1 MPFDIMDLTILKA
14 EQYRAVAADVPA
26 LFIYRMTFF
35 TDAITKQFLHGRI
48 LENNGEIPVKDRDP
62 VTYGSKYCIALW
74 LIHDAIPL
82 SHTCG

>member
-1 MPFDIMDLTILKA
+1 
-14 EQYRAVAADVPA
+14 
-26 LFIYRMTFF
+26 MTFF

-74 LIHDAIPL
+74 LIHDAIPF
-82 SHTCG
+82 SHTRG